1 MEAFPGFGDDFFFV
15 HELKAL
21 RAQSEKKNLQAN
33 YPVSLRTMAIS
44 PSLGVLVTNT
54 AQQSSY

>member
-21 RAQSEKKNLQAN
+21 RAQSEKKNVQAN

-44 PSLGVLVTNT
+44 PSLGVFTNT